1 MTADI
6 ETIETDDLVEELGR
20 RFEISV
26 FIGKRPTAEGRTF
39 TRFRSV
45 GDGHACIGLA
55 LDAAS
60 RLLGIL
66 HRYERPPA
74 PNEPGV

>member
-26 FIGKRPTAEGRTF
+26 FIGRRPTGGGRIF

-45 GDGHACIGLA
+45 GDQHACMGVA

>member
-1 MTADI
+1 MTADLN
-6 ETIETDDLVEELGR
+6 TIEADDLVEELGR
-20 RFEISV
+20 RFEPMV
-26 FIGKRPTAEGRTF
+26 FIGRRPTVGTRTL

-45 GDGHACIGLA
+45 GDHHACVGLA

-66 HRYERPPA
+66 HRNEHPPA